1 MRLSGFI
8 FLSVFVK
15 QKLSRR
21 SVFQRLY
28 KPVHIMK
35 TKVIFCVLL
44 SSFWSAS
51 LLRADVRPLLKK
63 PAAWFQSDEA
73 KKLASNV
80 LSQQAPLGD
89 WPKNGDTTSPYKG
102 NAADLHGT
110 FDNGATVNEMRFLAR
125 MFEATQDLKYQ
136 TAFLKALDHIFTA
149 QYPTGGWPQ
158 SFPPGEKYPRY
169 ITFND
174 NTMVNLMELL
184 REVATQPLYHFVDKE
199 RRDKAQTAFNNG
211 IVCILKCQV
220 KVNGKLT
227 VWCAQHDEKTYEP
240 RPARAYELVSLSG
253 SESAALTRFLMSLDN
268 PSPEVQRAVEAA
280 MAWFEKS
287 KLTGIKLEK
296 KEDKTAEKGYD
307 LIVVAD
313 ENAPPLWARF
323 YNIETNEPFFV
334 SRDGVPQ
341 KNVADIAYE
350 RRNGYAW
357 YGNWPAKLIAEY
369 ETWRKTW
376 LK

>member
-1 MRLSGFI
+1 
-8 FLSVFVK
+8 
-15 QKLSRR
+15 
-21 SVFQRLY
+21 
-28 KPVHIMK
+28 MK

-44 SSFWSAS
+44 SSFLSAS

-89 WPKNGDTTSPYKG
+89 WPKNGDTTVPYEG
-102 NAADLHGT
+102 AAADLHGT

-136 TAFLKALDHIFTA
+136 TAFGKALDHILAA

-184 REVATQPLYHFVDKE
+184 REIATQPLYDFVDKA
-199 RRDKAQTAFNNG
+199 RRNAAQTAFDNG
-211 IVCILKCQV
+211 IACILKCQV

-240 RPARAYELVSLSG
+240 RLARAFELVSLSG
-253 SESAALTRFLMSLDN
+253 SESAAITHLLMSLDK
-268 PSPEVQRAVEAA
+268 PSPEVQLAIASA

-307 LIVVAD
+307 LTLSLIK
-313 ENAPPLWARF
+313 
-323 YNIETNEPFFV
+323 T
-334 SRDGVPQ
+334 
-341 KNVADIAYE
+341 
-350 RRNGYAW
+350 RRLCGRVF
-357 YGNWPAKLIAEY
+357 
-369 ETWRKTW
+369 TT
-376 LK
+376 LKPMNLFS